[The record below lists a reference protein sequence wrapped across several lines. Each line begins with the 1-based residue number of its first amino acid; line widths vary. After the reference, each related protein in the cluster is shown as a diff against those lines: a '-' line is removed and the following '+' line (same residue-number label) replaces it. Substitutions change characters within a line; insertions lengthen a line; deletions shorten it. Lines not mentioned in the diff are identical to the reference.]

1 MSFWTIAAPA
11 CFWYK
16 GIREEQ
22 QEVDMSKRIVAQL
35 LALFAVLALA
45 ACGTTSTNEEPS
57 GGKTSQ
63 TKSPGL
69 IERLTAK
76 PVTVPEGTILTV
88 RLKDAVG
95 SKISSTGDSFEAS
108 LADPVSV
115 DKNVIIP
122 EGSDVIGTVVDAKP
136 LGRFKGGARL
146 QLTLNSVT
154 VKSGKYDIET
164 TSPMRALK
172 GKGKRTAIMVGGGAG
187 VGAVLGALVG
197 GGKGAAIGAG
207 VGAGAGTAG
216 SAFTGNKNITLP
228 SETLLEFKLTK
239 PVAIKM

>member
-1 MSFWTIAAPA
+1 
-11 CFWYK
+11 
-16 GIREEQ
+16 
-22 QEVDMSKRIVAQL
+22 MSKRFAAHL
-35 LALFAVLALA
+35 LMLFAALALVG
-45 ACGTTSTNEEPS
+45 CGSKPTEEPS
-57 GGKTSQ
+57 SGTGPTKTSES
-63 TKSPGL
+63 KPPGL

-88 RLKDAVG
+88 RLNQAVG
-95 SKISSTGDSFEAS
+95 SKISNPGDSFEGS

-115 DKNVIIP
+115 GKNVVLP
-122 EGSDVIGTVVDAKP
+122 EGSDVTGTVVDAKP

-164 TSPMRALK
+164 TAPMRAQR
-172 GKGKRTAIMVGGGAG
+172 GKGKRTAVMVGGGAG
-187 VGAVLGALVG
+187 LGAVIGALAG

-216 SAFTGNKNITLP
+216 SAFTGNKNITIP

-239 PVAIKM
+239 PVTIKM

>member
-1 MSFWTIAAPA
+1 MN
-11 CFWYK
+11 
-16 GIREEQ
+16 
-22 QEVDMSKRIVAQL
+22 KRFAIQF
-35 LALFAVLALA
+35 LALFAALALV
-45 ACGTTSTNEEPS
+45 ACSSNPTTEEPAS
-57 GGKTSQ
+57 GGGTKTSE

-88 RLKDAVG
+88 RLNQAVG
-95 SKISSTGDSFEAS
+95 SKISNTGDSFEGS

-115 DKNVIIP
+115 DKNVVIP

-146 QLTLNSVT
+146 EITLNSIT
-154 VKSGKYDIET
+154 VKGSRYDVET
-164 TSPMRALK
+164 TSSNRALK

-216 SAFTGNKNITLP
+216 SAFTGNKNIVLP
-228 SETLLEFKLTK
+228 AETLVEFRLVK
-239 PVAIKM
+239 PVVVKM

>member
-1 MSFWTIAAPA
+1 MNKRFATHLLGLFAA
-11 CFWYK
+11 
-16 GIREEQ
+16 
-22 QEVDMSKRIVAQL
+22 
-35 LALFAVLALA
+35 LALLG
-45 ACGTTSTNEEPS
+45 CGSTPTTEPS
-57 GGKTSQ
+57 SGGGTKTSE

-76 PVTVPEGTILTV
+76 PITVPEGTVITV
-88 RLKDAVG
+88 RLRQAVG
-95 SKISSTGDSFEAS
+95 SKISNTGDSFEAS
-108 LADPVSV
+108 MADPVSV
-115 DKNVIIP
+115 GKNVVIP
-122 EGSDVIGTVVDAKP
+122 EGSDVIGTVVDAKA

-164 TSPMRALK
+164 TAPMRALK

-187 VGAVLGALVG
+187 VGAVIGALVG

-216 SAFTGNKNITLP
+216 TAFTGNKNITLP
-228 SETLLEFKLTK
+228 AETLLEFKLVK
-239 PVAIKM
+239 PVEIKM

>member
-1 MSFWTIAAPA
+1 MN
-11 CFWYK
+11 
-16 GIREEQ
+16 
-22 QEVDMSKRIVAQL
+22 KRFAIQF

-45 ACGTTSTNEEPS
+45 ACSSNPPPEEPASGGGTTS
-57 GGKTSQ
+57 GGTKTAE

-76 PVTVPEGTILTV
+76 PVTVPAGTILTV
-88 RLKDAVG
+88 RLNQALG
-95 SKISSTGDSFEAS
+95 SKISNTGDSFEGS

-115 DKNVIIP
+115 DKNVVIP

-146 QLTLNSVT
+146 EITLNSIT
-154 VKSGKYDIET
+154 VKGSRYDIET
-164 TSPMRALK
+164 TSSNRAMK
-172 GKGKRTAIMVGGGAG
+172 GKGKRTAIMIGGGAG

-207 VGAGAGTAG
+207 LGAGAGTAG
-216 SAFTGNKNITLP
+216 TAFTGNKNVLLP
-228 SETLLEFKLTK
+228 AETLVEFKLVK
-239 PVAIKM
+239 PVVVKM

>member
-1 MSFWTIAAPA
+1 MN
-11 CFWYK
+11 
-16 GIREEQ
+16 
-22 QEVDMSKRIVAQL
+22 KRFAIQF
-35 LALFAVLALA
+35 LALFAVLALV
-45 ACGTTSTNEEPS
+45 ACSSNHTTEEPAS
-57 GGKTSQ
+57 GGGTKTSE

-88 RLKDAVG
+88 RLNQAVG
-95 SKISSTGDSFEAS
+95 SKISNTGDSFEGS

-115 DKNVIIP
+115 DKNVVIP

-146 QLTLNSVT
+146 EITLNSIT
-154 VKSGKYDIET
+154 VKGSRYDVET
-164 TSPMRALK
+164 TSSNRALK

-216 SAFTGNKNITLP
+216 SAFTGNKNIVLP
-228 SETLLEFKLTK
+228 AETLVEFRLVK
-239 PVAIKM
+239 PVVVKM